1 MHSKWFEMMENYF
14 RPKNLNSPKQR
25 RVVCCSPPSFFLGHT
40 CWQGVCVTGTIRRDI
55 RKNSYINWQHTTA
68 SSNTL
73 VKFNEKLTT
82 RKSNC
87 RLIETQCT
95 RRQLAA
101 IELRENGQ
109 GIRIEAGLAD
119 RSDRQPCP
127 SGVGPRPV
135 WQIVRLFVVSFN
147 LTN

>member
-1 MHSKWFEMMENYF
+1 MHSKWWKTTFARKTSTAQSNEGLF
-14 RPKNLNSPKQR
+14 
-25 RVVCCSPPSFFLGHT
+25 VVHLLPYPLYGHT

-109 GIRIEAGLAD
+109 GIRIEAGLGD
-119 RSDRQPCP
+119 RSDRQPV
-127 SGVGPRPV
+127 SRSRVGPRPV